1 MSNADIAVPAFGH
14 RRAGHCASGSL
25 RDITA
30 HHGLDFGC
38 GALSEGMCLGLGSGL
53 GFLYAVVPDVQPP
66 IYLVGRT
73 ESLEEEFARNLGIG
87 LDVRDT
93 DDADTGLAW
102 LREELD
108 RGRPPIVWADI
119 AELEYLRVRM
129 SNTRHAIVIAG
140 LDIDAGIAWI
150 ADNDREDL
158 QACSL
163 ESLAR
168 ARSSDGFP
176 DPNHHRTFVYDWP
189 RQLDDPAPAIR
200 QAIAGAVTNMREGG
214 MTLGG
219 IDAPAGLS
227 GVDAFAA
234 DYPLWPERYGQ
245 HLDAILGVLSVFI
258 VKAGTGGAL
267 FRSLYA
273 EFLHDASTLLDDAAL
288 ADLART
294 ADRLAASWRALA
306 DGARAGDHAAG
317 KAHIQAIVA
326 GEHALTDELDTW
338 LKT

>member
-1 MSNADIAVPAFGH
+1 MSTSDIAVPVFGH

-25 RDITA
+25 RDVTA
-30 HHGLDFGC
+30 HHGLDFGH
-38 GALSEGMCLGLGSGL
+38 GPLSEGMCLGLGAGL
-53 GFLYAVVPDVQPP
+53 GFLYAIVPDVIPP

-73 ESLEEEFARNLGIG
+73 ESLEQQFAANLGIG
-87 LDVRDT
+87 LEIRDT
-93 DDADTGLAW
+93 NDSETGLAW
-102 LREELD
+102 LQEEL
-108 RGRPPIVWADI
+108 RGGRPPIVWADI

-140 LDIDAGIAWI
+140 IDTDAGIAWI

-168 ARSSDGFP
+168 ARNSQGFP
-176 DPNHHRTFVYDWP
+176 DPNHHRTFIYDWP
-189 RQLDDPAPAIR
+189 DRLGDAAPAIR
-200 QAIAGAVTNMREGG
+200 RAIVDAVTNMREGG

-219 IDAPAGLS
+219 IQAPAGLA

-234 DYPLWPERYGQ
+234 DYPRWPRRYGE
-245 HLDAILGVLSVFI
+245 HLDAVLGALSVFI

-273 EFLHDASTLLDDAAL
+273 EFLADAATLLDDTALRAL
-288 ADLART
+288 ADH
-294 ADRLAASWRALA
+294 ADRLAAYWRSLA
-306 DGARAGDHAAG
+306 DCARAADHAAG
-317 KAHIQAIVA
+317 LTLIDAIVRD
-326 GEHALTDELDTW
+326 EHTLVDGLQAWLDA
-338 LKT
+338 